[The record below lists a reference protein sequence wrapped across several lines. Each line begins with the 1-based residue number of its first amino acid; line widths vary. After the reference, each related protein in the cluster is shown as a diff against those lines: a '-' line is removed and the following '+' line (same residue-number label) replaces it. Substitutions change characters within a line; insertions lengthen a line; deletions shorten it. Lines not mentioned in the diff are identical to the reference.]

1 MALIAAGIV
10 AGIALMGKGIS
21 NHVANK
27 REAELAKKLAE
38 ELGNRQDALQERA
51 GLMMDELEGIYAGDI
66 QIPIERVD
74 PEDATMPQTAYDAID
89 DAVSDEAM
97 KNYMEGADRAMAT
110 QIASSSADPR
120 LRAYASSKAAQE
132 YKQGVNKTA
141 SELAKDDADVKMG
154 VASMEAD
161 INAKNAAAQNKA
173 DADYAAFKNQ
183 YIQQKETALQKF
195 IMDAE
200 DEGFDMGYQAMAMPL
215 QQQVQA
221 ATNTGQFFDQAG
233 ATAVGFAGAAP
244 PKVVADGGKIST
256 LAEEGTKNYL
266 GSYMDFSKS
275 RTEQQGQSELVRAM
289 AQIQMP
295 PTEEPQDEEE
305 KNKDDESQS
314 STDQDLETKMNDLT
328 VSELGAKLREMGGR
342 ATRYLSK
349 ENGGHV
355 DRTRGE
361 FNHGAMDIPEEG
373 NDQVLIDQE
382 DLIAGLESG
391 AIQSYED
398 IAQSGMIQAITTGD
412 ELIFNNDQSSEI
424 ESRTINFAEEGAKTE
439 GKKRSKKEIDAAL
452 RLADYMESLLAQP
465 QFRK

>member
-1 MALIAAGIV
+1 MPLIAAGIIAGV
-10 AGIALMGKGIS
+10 ALIGKGIS
-21 NHVANK
+21 NAVANK
-27 REAELAKKLAE
+27 REKELAQQLSD
-38 ELGNRQDALQERA
+38 ELGDRQDALQERA

-66 QIPIERVD
+66 QIPIERVN

-120 LRAYASSKAAQE
+120 LRAYASAKATQE
-132 YKQGVNKTA
+132 YKQGVKKTA
-141 SELAKDDADVKMG
+141 SELAKDDAEVKMG
-154 VASMEAD
+154 VAAMEAD

-200 DEGFDMGYQAMAMPL
+200 DQGFDMGYQALAMPL

-233 ATAVGFAGAAP
+233 ATAVSFAGAAE
-244 PKVVADGGKIST
+244 DGGKIST
-256 LAEEGTKNYL
+256 LAEEGAKNYL
-266 GSYMDFSKS
+266 GSYVDFSKS
-275 RTEQQGQSELVRAM
+275 RTEQQGQSDLVRAM
-289 AQIQMP
+289 AQLQLSPM
-295 PTEEPQDEEE
+295 EGPQDEGE
-305 KNKDDESQS
+305 KKKDDESQD

-328 VSELGAKLREMGGR
+328 ISEMGAKLREMGGR

-349 ENGGHV
+349 ENGGQV

-361 FNHGAMDIPEEG
+361 FNHGAMNNPEEG

-412 ELIFNNDQSSEI
+412 ELIFNNEQSSEI

>member
-1 MALIAAGIV
+1 MALLAAGII
-10 AGIALMGKGIS
+10 AGISMLGKGIS
-21 NHVANK
+21 TYLANQNEGELANK
-27 REAELAKKLAE
+27 LSEELEDQKLALE
-38 ELGNRQDALQERA
+38 ERA
-51 GLMMDELEGIYAGDI
+51 SLMVDELEGLYSGDI
-66 QIPIERVD
+66 PIPIERVD
-74 PEDATMPQTAYDAID
+74 PEDAKMPQTAYEAID

-97 KNYMEGADRAMAT
+97 KNYMDGADRALAT

-120 LRAYASSKAAQE
+120 LRAYASAKATQE

-141 SELAKDDADVKMG
+141 SELAKDDAEVKMG
-154 VASMEAD
+154 VAAMEAD

-183 YIQQKETALQKF
+183 YLQQKENALQKF
-195 IMDAE
+195 IMEAE

-233 ATAVGFAGAAP
+233 AVGISAVAAGAE
-244 PKVVADGGKIST
+244 DGGRVST
-256 LAEEGTKNYL
+256 LAEEGMKNYL

-275 RTEQQGQSELVRAM
+275 RTEQEGQSDLVRAM
-289 AQIQMP
+289 AQIQLDP
-295 PTEEPQDEEE
+295 REKPQEEEDEE
-305 KNKDDESQS
+305 KKDGESQNKIS
-314 STDQDLETKMNDLT
+314 DFENDLDSGDT
-328 VSELGAKLREMGGR
+328 LREMGGR
-342 ATRYLSK
+342 ATRYLSR

-361 FNHGAMDIPEEG
+361 FNHGPMDAPEEG

-382 DLIAGLESG
+382 DLIAGLKSG

-412 ELIFNNDQSSEI
+412 ELIFNNQQSSEI

>member
-1 MALIAAGIV
+1 M
-10 AGIALMGKGIS
+10 
-21 NHVANK
+21 
-27 REAELAKKLAE
+27 
-38 ELGNRQDALQERA
+38 
-51 GLMMDELEGIYAGDI
+51 EGIYAGDI
-66 QIPIERVD
+66 PIPIERVE
-74 PEDATMPQTAYDAID
+74 PEDANMPQTAYDAID

-97 KNYMEGADRAMAT
+97 KNYMEGADRALAT

-154 VASMEAD
+154 VAAMEAD

-183 YIQQKETALQKF
+183 YLQQKETALQKF

-221 ATNTGQFFDQAG
+221 AVNTGQFFDQAG
-233 ATAVGFAGAAP
+233 ATAVSYAGAAE
-244 PKVVADGGKIST
+244 DGGRVSN
-256 LAEEGTKNYL
+256 LAEEGMKNYL
-266 GSYMDFSKS
+266 GSYMDFSTS
-275 RTEQQGQSELVRAM
+275 RTEQEGQSDLVRAM
-289 AQIQMP
+289 AQIQLDP
-295 PTEEPQDEEE
+295 REKPQEEEEEE
-305 KNKDDESQS
+305 KKDSESQN

-328 VSELGAKLREMGGR
+328 ISELGAKLREMGGR
-342 ATRYLSK
+342 TTRYLSR

-361 FNHGAMDIPEEG
+361 FNHGPMDAPEEG

-382 DLIAGLESG
+382 DLIAGLKSG

-398 IAQSGMIQAITTGD
+398 IEQSGMIQAITTGD
-412 ELIFNNDQSSEI
+412 ELIFNNQQSSEI
-424 ESRTINFAEEGAKTE
+424 ESRTINFAEEGSKTE